1 MITLFIV
8 VSALILAVIGCAVL
22 SPTPGH
28 AATDRADEHALEA
41 IILSVFRHARCP
53 CGRRALI

>member
-41 IILSVFRHARCP
+41 IILSVF
-53 CGRRALI
+53 